1 MQPPG
6 CCVFQLWSS
15 PLRAQILLFAPAS
28 LTPAPSVIPYS
39 YPLCHPQ
46 SLIWFPMCQDE
57 NYIKL
62 QGKKKTTNKP
72 LPAMLHAGFASHP
85 KPPLHPERTLYRFLP
100 WHDFHPSLLTAPTC
114 LVVWDWSRQVWKN
127 HIGLNIIRLILKAQE
142 LTGLRKQLPISPWGS
157 DLGAWRLGRTR
168 KISAK
173 QNQAGWV
180 GVFFFIIL
188 GQS

>member
-6 CCVFQLWSS
+6 CCVCQLWSS

-39 YPLCHPQ
+39 YPCVTPKAWSGFLCVKMKIT
-46 SLIWFPMCQDE
+46 LNCRE
-57 NYIKL
+57 
-62 QGKKKTTNKP
+62 KKTTNKP

-85 KPPLHPERTLYRFLP
+85 KSPLHPERTLYRFLP

-157 DLGAWRLGRTR
+157 DLGAWRLGRAR